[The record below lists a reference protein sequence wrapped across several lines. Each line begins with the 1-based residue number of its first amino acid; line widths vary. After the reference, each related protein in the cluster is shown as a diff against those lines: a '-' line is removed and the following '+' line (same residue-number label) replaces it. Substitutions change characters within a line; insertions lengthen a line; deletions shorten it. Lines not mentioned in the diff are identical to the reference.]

1 MHSICQKLEH
11 EVGLLGVILWGEY
24 PKKGGISLSMEKNI
38 ILCGIMKFVVA
49 SAAEAELGAL
59 FMNSK
64 DAKIII

>member
-1 MHSICQKLEH
+1 MGGVPQKGWYITLN
-11 EVGLLGVILWGEY
+11 G
-24 PKKGGISLSMEKNI
+24 KNI

-49 SAAEAELGAL
+49 SAAEAELGTL

>member
-1 MHSICQKLEH
+1 MGGVPQK
-11 EVGLLGVILWGEY
+11 GWYTTPNGINFILF
-24 PKKGGISLSMEKNI
+24 
-38 ILCGIMKFVVA
+38 GIMKFVVA